1 MFAGVSLGGPR
12 SLTSAQRAKLVVSAA
27 FQWCAMAPIRQN
39 MRLTLR
45 FWRGLSSMSMQAESL
60 EILEKASVAP
70 AQARAIVRAIE
81 IEIAG
86 ARDTLATRHDV
97 LALAQQIGGLRGE
110 IAQVA
115 TSLRSEMAQ
124 LATSLRSE
132 MAQLAT
138 SLRSEVAELETR
150 LRSEMAQLATRDEL
164 AKLGGELHAEIHRAV
179 SGATRQM
186 YMALLGHMAMTLGF
200 IYFLITQLR

>member
-1 MFAGVSLGGPR
+1 
-12 SLTSAQRAKLVVSAA
+12 
-27 FQWCAMAPIRQN
+27 
-39 MRLTLR
+39 
-45 FWRGLSSMSMQAESL
+45 MSMQAESL

-86 ARDTLATRHDV
+86 AKDTLATKHDF
-97 LALAQQIGGLRGE
+97 LALRQEIEKLRG
-110 IAQVA
+110 
-115 TSLRSEMAQ
+115 EMAQ
-124 LATSLRSE
+124 LAT
-132 MAQLAT
+132 QLH
-138 SLRSEVAELETR
+138 
-150 LRSEMAQLATRDEL
+150 SEMAQLATRTEL

-200 IYFLITQLR
+200 VYFLIAQLR